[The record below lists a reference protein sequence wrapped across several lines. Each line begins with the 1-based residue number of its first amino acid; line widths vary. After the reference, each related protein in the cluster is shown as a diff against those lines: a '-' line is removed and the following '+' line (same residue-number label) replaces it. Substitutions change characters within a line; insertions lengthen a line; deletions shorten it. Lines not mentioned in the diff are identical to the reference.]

1 MLAAIFRIVALVRK
15 ELLAMLKDPRGRAVL
30 FVPPV
35 LQCIVFGY
43 VVNYDLTRVA
53 YIAFDRDRSAA
64 SSELLASL
72 DGSGVFQR
80 VANLE
85 RAADVK
91 TMIDERRALVAVQI
105 DQDFERRLLSGQ
117 SADVQVIADG
127 RNSNTAGTALNYVRT
142 VVDSFN
148 AKWWAA
154 HGGGGPPVRVTT
166 RTWYNENLVDRW
178 SIIPGLIGTLTLP
191 EMLLMTAMGVARE
204 KEEGTFDQLLVTP
217 FRPAE
222 LMIGKALPSLLV
234 FLSQATVF
242 LLVAQLWF
250 RIPFAGSFLTLYLGL
265 TLFLLAVT
273 GIGLL
278 LSSLVGTMQQALLLC
293 FLLAMPLMLL
303 SGVFTSPTSMPE
315 AIQDFDLINPLRY
328 MIDISRRVYLEG
340 IGRRSA
346 DVRFMA
352 VGRDG
357 SADAFDRRLGVQP
370 AVGMKTENFWTRSLN
385 SNLLDFIER
394 DLVVGAVV
402 ELGGTQALVGGHG
415 LSVFERAAIVE
426 IGGDPHCAK
435 GMIADRRGNARR
447 PAHGAAACARRR
459 IASSRDRSERRCA
472 GRQEGK
478 RRVFVLSVLGEIEVD
493 AANEVPGRMPTFEKL
508 MHGELGCRQFG
519 IEGRIDFLPQAGQ
532 KTSCQVFC
540 AGHWRN
546 REGHLLKLPVRW

>member
-43 VVNYDLTRVA
+43 VVNYDLTRVS
-53 YIAFDRDRSAA
+53 YVAFDRDRSAA

-80 VANLE
+80 IANLE

-91 TMIDERRALVAVQI
+91 TMIDERRVLLAVEI

-117 SADVQVIADG
+117 LADVQVIADG

-166 RTWYNENLVDRW
+166 RTWYNSNLEDRW

-234 FLSQATVF
+234 FLSQSTVF

-278 LSSLVGTMQQALLLC
+278 LSSLVGTMQQALLVC
-293 FLLAMPLMLL
+293 FLMAMPLMLL

-340 IGRRSA
+340 IGVDRLTS
-346 DVRFMA
+346 DLWPLA
-352 VGRDG
+352 VTAVLTLSIGG
-357 SADAFDRRLGVQP
+357 WVFNRRLG
-370 AVGMKTENFWTRSLN
+370 
-385 SNLLDFIER
+385 
-394 DLVVGAVV
+394 
-402 ELGGTQALVGGHG
+402 
-415 LSVFERAAIVE
+415 
-426 IGGDPHCAK
+426 
-435 GMIADRRGNARR
+435 
-447 PAHGAAACARRR
+447 
-459 IASSRDRSERRCA
+459 
-472 GRQEGK
+472 
-478 RRVFVLSVLGEIEVD
+478 
-493 AANEVPGRMPTFEKL
+493 
-508 MHGELGCRQFG
+508 
-519 IEGRIDFLPQAGQ
+519 
-532 KTSCQVFC
+532 
-540 AGHWRN
+540 
-546 REGHLLKLPVRW
+546 